1 MHVEPFT
8 IRAARDRDMPALDAL
23 DVQVWDET
31 STPAGSAA
39 VAVTRPIDDTWVAE
53 RDGEILGFVLVGRRT
68 PLDANRH
75 VAMLRAVAV
84 AHSARRQGIGQAL
97 VARAIVEARARGFR
111 KLVLTVLG
119 SNAGAIVL
127 YQRAGFVVEGR
138 LSDEFLLGGRY
149 VDDVVMALRL

>member
-1 MHVEPFT
+1 
-8 IRAARDRDMPALDAL
+8 MPALDAL

-53 RDGEILGFVLVGRRT
+53 REGDGSIVGFVLVGRRT

-84 AHSARRQGIGQAL
+84 DPSARREGIGQAL
-97 VARAIVEARARGFR
+97 VARAVTEARARGFR

-119 SNAGAIVL
+119 SNAGAIEL
-127 YQRAGFVVEGR
+127 YRRAGFVVEGR